1 MAEEYVF
8 NENEL
13 ELVALRWLE
22 EVGYTSVSAK
32 ELEDSGMS
40 KRKDYVKYYAHYSDL
55 PDKARTSKK

>member
-1 MAEEYVF
+1 MAEEYRF
-8 NENEL
+8 DENEL

-40 KRKDYVKYYAHYSDL
+40 KRKD
-55 PDKARTSKK
+55 